1 MSKGLRAAL
10 WILSSLGVLWTIVAI
25 TGLFTAGMRG
35 CPGCAAMMRS
45 GGMMGGSSMM
55 MGGMMAQM
63 ILTWIVMLGLDALF
77 VYLLVTSRRRPRL
90 IEGSQA

>member
-25 TGLFTAGMRG
+25 TGLFAGMMG
-35 CPGCAAMMRS
+35 CPGCAAMMRG
-45 GGMMGGSSMM
+45 GGMMDGSRMM
-55 MGGMMAQM
+55 MGGTMLQM

-77 VYLLVTSRRRPRL
+77 VYLLVTSRRGHRP
-90 IEGSQA
+90 IEGSRP